1 MSKRMGTGLDMRGP
15 CASRLGFAV
24 SSATAAACASCV
36 LLCCAHR
43 ERSTHIPGRGADAC
57 GSQQRTSIL
66 PQIDRSNADFQSIP
80 KLSQSTPTENT
91 TTREGRSRSRI
102 AASGP
107 PLVRASQHPWIVH
120 RWGWIP
126 KIAIGEALESSTN
139 FHIAAV
145 VALLGLWFA
154 PTERKKCG
162 LKLCTW
168 ARGGRMH
175 GCELA
180 GGGHQNRGL
189 CLVLVLWS

>member
-1 MSKRMGTGLDMRGP
+1 M
-15 CASRLGFAV
+15 
-24 SSATAAACASCV
+24 
-36 LLCCAHR
+36 
-43 ERSTHIPGRGADAC
+43 
-57 GSQQRTSIL
+57 Q
-66 PQIDRSNADFQSIP
+66 
-80 KLSQSTPTENT
+80 
-91 TTREGRSRSRI
+91 
-102 AASGP
+102 
-107 PLVRASQHPWIVH
+107 ASQHPWIVH

-126 KIAIGEALESSTN
+126 NIAIGEALESSTN

-145 VALLGLWFA
+145 LALLGLWFA

-189 CLVLVLWS
+189 CLVLVLWSQAKGFTVGVCGGGCWLGRLGGLKARGWAFGPGLANR